1 MNNIEEILLKL
12 NKTQSMIEGIRLGI
26 SVSAS
31 TSQPL
36 QNIEHILKLI
46 SADLIDITNL
56 VSINKKVLEKENS
69 EKEIKE
75 SNENNNSQQEVK
87 ENITDVKQEPQQ
99 PQENVQPAQNNS
111 AEIKQEQNDTQEIV
125 QQNDDT
131 VNHEAQQNGNNQL

>member
-56 VSINKKVLEKENS
+56 VSENKQVLEKEIQQD
-69 EKEIKE
+69 IKE
-75 SNENNNSQQEVK
+75 LPEVK
-87 ENITDVKQEPQQ
+87 EEHIESVQEP
-99 PQENVQPAQNNS
+99 
-111 AEIKQEQNDTQEIV
+111 TQEVV
-125 QQNDDT
+125 QDDT
-131 VNHEAQQNGNNQL
+131 INPEVENGNNQF